1 MPINQ
6 QLLLKKAGQTGRFFT
21 ESEVR
26 SRGRKMFEQYSKL
39 ISLFLEINPTPSDA
53 QFHSLAEACG
63 TDKETLEAVAYRML
77 SELEREER
85 EEQGYHID
93 AEQDDPD
100 APLLAEPPAEQ
111 ELVEDENAQSFN
123 EQALGDEEEGDEV
136 EAGLLAAMTPGV
148 DDLDMSIDERSSSG
162 DIGQDL
168 MTYKG
173 VTMSDGSLDPKDSTE
188 IQEDTES
195 DGSYTPFDKGP
206 TIDDGPLVP
215 SVTRRQPETEN
226 ITARVLARLAQA
238 R

>member
-1 MPINQ
+1 MSISQ
-6 QLLLKKAGQTGRFFT
+6 QLLRSEAAQAGRFFT

-77 SELEREER
+77 SELEREE
-85 EEQGYHID
+85 QGYHID
-93 AEQDDPD
+93 ADQDDPD
-100 APLLAEPPAEQ
+100 APLLAEPPEEQ
-111 ELVEDENAQSFN
+111 KFVEDENAQSFN
-123 EQALGDEEEGDEV
+123 EQALGDEEEGDTV

-148 DDLDMSIDERSSSG
+148 DDLDMSIDERSVSG

-188 IQEDTES
+188 IQEDTEG

-206 TIDDGPLVP
+206 TLDDGPLVP
-215 SVTRRQPETEN
+215 SVTKRQPEMEN
-226 ITARVLARLAQA
+226 ITARVLARLARA